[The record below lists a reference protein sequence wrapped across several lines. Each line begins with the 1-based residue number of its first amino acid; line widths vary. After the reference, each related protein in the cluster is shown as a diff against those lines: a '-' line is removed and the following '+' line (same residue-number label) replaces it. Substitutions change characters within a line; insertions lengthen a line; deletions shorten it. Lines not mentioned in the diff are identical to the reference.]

1 MPAVAPLVGA
11 WIEIATPLHFFLT
24 LLVAPLVGAWIEIE
38 TYSDDDALVKVAP
51 LVGAWIEILSTPLLT
66 QF

>member
-38 TYSDDDALVKVAP
+38 TYSDDDALVK
-51 LVGAWIEILSTPLLT
+51 SLLL
-66 QF
+66 